1 MENLTTFDRHPPDE
15 FFEQYIFARLDES
28 QCARFEEHLL
38 VCAACRDQLEN
49 TDEYVRLMKTAT
61 AQLAAARPA
70 RPVPHPVPLWRS
82 PMTAIL
88 GAAAV
93 MAVAAVVIPHHSQ
106 ADRAAAQVQFVSFR
120 GGAGDTMAH
129 ARAGA
134 GIDITIDCTEI
145 GESAGLRLEIV
156 EANGRPVWSGAAES
170 RPGSKLISAHV
181 LQKFRAG
188 VYWVRLYS
196 RQGELLRE
204 FGLRAD

>member
-1 MENLTTFDRHPPDE
+1 MENQTTFDRHPPEE
-15 FFEQYIFARLDES
+15 FFEQYIFDRLEEI

-49 TDEYVRLMKTAT
+49 TDEYVRLMKTA
-61 AQLAAARPA
+61 AARLAAARPA
-70 RPVPHPVPLWRS
+70 GPVLRWRS

-88 GAAAV
+88 GAALV
-93 MAVAAVVIPHHSQ
+93 VAVAAIAIPYHSR
-106 ADRAAAQVQFVSFR
+106 ADHATVPVQFMSFR
-120 GGAGDTMAH
+120 GTAGDTTAH

-156 EANGRPVWSGAAES
+156 EANGRPVWSGAAEA
-170 RPGSKLISAHV
+170 RPGSRLISAHV
-181 LQKFRAG
+181 LQKLRAG